1 MIKYYTRA
9 CNFKYGKK
17 AKELIKN
24 NLALP
29 LCGNNSISFE
39 DIEVITRN
47 SNKVSSKTI
56 NFKKINKLKVEQK
69 KKLKKTL
76 KKLQLKGKIF

>member
-17 AKELIKN
+17 AKELIKK
-24 NLALP
+24 NLSSTSLW
-29 LCGNNSISFE
+29 NNSISFE

-56 NFKKINKLKVEQK
+56 NFKKLIN
-69 KKLKKTL
+69 
-76 KKLQLKGKIF
+76 